1 MVAASAPTDSLPDD
15 CFFTISVAYL
25 QTNRIRGFR
34 ILNEICE
41 RFKLPFSSVKVVG
54 SAHTGYSY
62 FKERDFV
69 PGESDLDVA
78 IISPSLFQDY
88 SEQVY
93 WMTHRYSDLTKFSRD
108 RGVSPVQGTSANI

>member
-1 MVAASAPTDSLPDD
+1 MRYA
-15 CFFTISVAYL
+15 
-25 QTNRIRGFR
+25 RGSNCPSR
-34 ILNEICE
+34 LS
-41 RFKLPFSSVKVVG
+41 RWW

-93 WMTHRYSDLTKFSRD
+93 SMTHPLQRPNK
-108 RGVSPVQGTSANI
+108 V